1 VECVLKPTVKRKRS
15 WRNKMFGLPLEAIT
29 MLGSTI
35 LGGVMTMWG
44 QAAKDKH
51 EQFEMMMKRNGQ
63 IEEGVQNARQ
73 MQNPNAAWIRRFIV
87 VTSML
92 GGLGIVFLAPILG
105 HSTYVPVEVTEG
117 FKFLFLDFS
126 NTVTKYIELQGFVT
140 PDYLS
145 FAITNI
151 IGFYFGSAAMQRK

>member
-1 VECVLKPTVKRKRS
+1 
-15 WRNKMFGLPLEAIT
+15 MFGLPLEAIT
-29 MLGSTI
+29 MMGSTV

-44 QAAKDKH
+44 QAAKDKQD
-51 EQFEMMMKRNGQ
+51 QFEMMMKRNGQ

-87 VTSML
+87 VVSLL
-92 GGLGIVFLAPILG
+92 GGLGIVFLAPLLG
-105 HSTYVPVEVTEG
+105 HSTFVPVEVTEG
-117 FKFLFLDFS
+117 FKFLFLDFQ
-126 NTVTKYIELQGFVT
+126 NTVTEYKELYGFVT
-140 PDYLS
+140 PDWLP